1 MAASDL
7 TIPNPAEEAD
17 VPYKLFTGG
26 KVVNSWGMVRADVLV
41 EDGRIEAVGNLRD
54 LGVTDAELIACDG
67 KLLVP
72 GGVDVHTHI
81 DSPMMGTTTADDFES
96 GTRAAACGGTTTI
109 VDFAMQPRGLR
120 LLDALDAH
128 HRKASGKAVIDY
140 GFHMCVTDLY
150 PGATGEFK
158 EIAQSGVTSFKVFM
172 AYRGSLM
179 VNDGELFDVLRR
191 ARSVG
196 AQVCVHAENGDVI
209 DRLSADLVAA
219 GQTGPGSHEIS
230 RPPATEVEAVRRAI
244 QIARMA
250 DAPLYFVH
258 LSTEGAVEAVAE
270 ARSKDW
276 AVAGETCTHYL
287 TLDRAIY
294 DQPGFEPAKAVLT
307 PPLRTAEH
315 RAALWRGL
323 RAGSL
328 GVVSSDHCPFCLEEK
343 QRLGAGDFRLI
354 PNGGPGVEHRM
365 LVMYSE
371 GVAQGRISLEKFV
384 DLTSTAPARQFGL
397 PTKGAI
403 APGFDADIVVLDP
416 AGTTTISAATQ
427 NQRMDYTL
435 YEGWTIPGSLPAV
448 YSRGDL
454 IAQEGRYVGAPGRGR
469 FIARDSQ

>member
-1 MAASDL
+1 M
-7 TIPNPAEEAD
+7 TM
-17 VPYKLFTGG
+17 PYQLFAGG
-26 KVVNSWGMVRADVLV
+26 KIVNSSGSLDADVLV
-41 EDGRIEAVGNLRD
+41 KDGRIEAIGH
-54 LGVTDAELIACDG
+54 LGALEIDDVERIDCRG
-67 KLLVP
+67 KLLLP

-81 DSPMMGTTTADDFES
+81 DSPMMATTTADDFES

-109 VDFAMQPRGLR
+109 VDFAMQPRGVR
-120 LLDALDAH
+120 LLDALDTHMA
-128 HRKASGKAVIDY
+128 KARGKAVVDY

-150 PGATGEFK
+150 QGATDEFK

-172 AYRGSLM
+172 AYRGTMM
-179 VNDGELFDVLRR
+179 VNDGELFEVLRN
-191 ARSVG
+191 AKSVG
-196 AQVCVHAENGDVI
+196 AQLCVHAENGDVI
-209 DRLSADLVAA
+209 DRLAADLVAA
-219 GQTGPGSHEIS
+219 GKTGPGSHEIS
-230 RPPATEVEAVRRAI
+230 RPPSTEVEAVRRAI

-294 DQPGFEPAKAVLT
+294 DEPGFEAAKAVLT
-307 PPLRTAEH
+307 PPLRTEEH

-328 GVVSSDHCPFCLEEK
+328 GVVSSDHCPFCFEEK
-343 QRLGAGDFRLI
+343 QRLGGSDFRAI

-371 GVAQGRISLEKFV
+371 GVARGRISLEKYV
-384 DLTSTAPARQFGL
+384 DLTSTTPARQFGL
-397 PTKGAI
+397 PTKGVI

-416 AGTTTISAATQ
+416 NGSTTISAATQ
-427 NQRMDYTL
+427 NQRLDYTL
-435 YEGWTIPGSLPAV
+435 YEGWEVPASISAV

-454 IAQEGRYVGAPGRGR
+454 IAREGTYVGAAGRGR
-469 FIARDSQ
+469 FVARASQ

>member
-1 MAASDL
+1 MSV
-7 TIPNPAEEAD
+7 TTKEAG
-17 VPYKLFTGG
+17 VPYQLFTGG
-26 KVVNSWGMVRADVLV
+26 KVVNSSGSIDTDVLIR
-41 EDGRIEAVGNLRD
+41 DGRIEAVGDFRGLAIP
-54 LGVTDAELIACDG
+54 DAERIACDG
-67 KLLVP
+67 KLLLP

-96 GTRAAACGGTTTI
+96 GTRAAACGGTTTV
-109 VDFAMQPRGLR
+109 VDFAMQPRGVR

-128 HRKASGKAVIDY
+128 HAKARERAVVDY

-150 PGATGEFK
+150 KGATEEFK

-172 AYRGSLM
+172 AYRGTLM
-179 VNDGELFDVLRR
+179 LNDGELFDVLRQ

-209 DRLSADLVAA
+209 DRLAADLVAA
-219 GQTGPGSHEIS
+219 GRTGPGSHEIS
-230 RPPATEVEAVRRAI
+230 RPPSTEIEAVRRAI

-294 DQPGFEPAKAVLT
+294 DEPGFESAKAVLT
-307 PPLRTAEH
+307 PPLRSEEH

-343 QRLGAGDFRLI
+343 QRLGGSDFRMI
-354 PNGGPGVEHRM
+354 PNGGPGIEHRM
-365 LVMYSE
+365 LVMYAE
-371 GVAQGRISLEKFV
+371 GVLPGRISLEKYV
-384 DLTSTAPARQFGL
+384 DLTSTTPARQFGL
-397 PTKGAI
+397 AAKGAI
-403 APGFDADIVVLDP
+403 APGFDADLVVFDP
-416 AGTTTISAATQ
+416 DGSTTISAATQ

-435 YEGWTIPGSLPAV
+435 YEGWTIPASIAAV
-448 YSRGDL
+448 YSRGEL
-454 IAQEGRYVGAPGRGR
+454 IAREGTYVGAAGRGRYV
-469 FIARDSQ
+469 ARSAQ